1 MLGLIAD
8 GKGEFSHEIETL
20 LLGVGTHEVWVIDTK
35 TGVSS
40 NIATFEVTLDQPPP
54 SK

>member
-1 MLGLIAD
+1 MLTD
-8 GKGEFSHEIETL
+8 EKGEFEHEIETL
-20 LLGVGTHEVWVIDTK
+20 LLAVGTHEVWVIDKK

-54 SK
+54 SR